1 MRSEAFAERRSLAFG
16 VREAFARPSGRAFE
30 RQALRTCVREAGA
43 FGSVRRRSEA
53 FKGIRQR
60 LACQRFL
67 MAWAGHG
74 MTR

>member
-1 MRSEAFAERRSLAFG
+1 MRLEAFGSVRRAAFIGIRRSRG
-16 VREAFARPSGRAFE
+16 VREAFARRSGRAFE
-30 RQALRTCVREAGA
+30 RRA

-53 FKGIRQR
+53 FKSVRQR

-67 MAWAGHG
+67 MVWAGHG